1 MKIKGDSK
9 EKKEGVVFLFCH
21 TNIIFEI
28 GAVCHLGVVIVFRP
42 REDGYFTIVSLTF
55 TK

>member
-1 MKIKGDSK
+1 MKIKRDSK

-28 GAVCHLGVVIVFRP
+28 GAVCLVIVFRP
-42 REDGYFTIVSLTF
+42 R
-55 TK
+55 

>member
-1 MKIKGDSK
+1 MKIKRDNK

-28 GAVCHLGVVIVFRP
+28 GAVCHLGVVIAFRP
-42 REDGYFTIVSLTF
+42 R
-55 TK
+55 